1 MKQDNIKTISRQPI
15 CPLEGKRSANI
26 YWKVKET
33 KENKVSIT
41 LEKKKKETN
50 TVSLY
55 TIGLLG
61 LGFRPKC
68 YSASL

>member
-41 LEKKKKETN
+41 LEKKKKRNEHR
-50 TVSLY
+50 V
-55 TIGLLG
+55 TIYDRVTRA
-61 LGFRPKC
+61 GF
-68 YSASL
+68 